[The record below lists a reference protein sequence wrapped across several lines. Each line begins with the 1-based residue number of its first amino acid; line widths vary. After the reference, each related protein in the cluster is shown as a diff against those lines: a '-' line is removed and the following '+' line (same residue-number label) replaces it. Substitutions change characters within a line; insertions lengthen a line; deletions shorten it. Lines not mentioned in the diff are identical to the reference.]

1 MMASSFIPK
10 QLVTLLRCKLILNKT
25 RLLSTGCIL
34 QYPRGNRPKVQR
46 SRLSGYVEPVASIDD
61 PEKET
66 CETQTEK
73 KTEIKEIDL
82 ELHRPVM
89 LDEIISFFQPAEN
102 QVFKADSGSLSHP
115 SLGTMKVPHVAH
127 CFL

>member
-10 QLVTLLRCKLILNKT
+10 QLVTLLRCKLSLNKT
-25 RLLSTGCIL
+25 RLLSTGSIL

-73 KTEIKEIDL
+73 KTEIKEIAL

-89 LDEIISFFQPAEN
+89 LEEIISFFQPAEN